1 MAEQLEIRIGVPYA
15 IHVDAIAIS
24 NDNRDA
30 FHRNFD
36 AITEPRSAQLRNSQ
50 FLSKSG
56 GGGCSNRRVVHIP
69 RWNGGKVDAYKSY
82 KIVSYKI
89 SYTEHCAKHYN
100 RCIKIWILLPNIS
113 SLLSNREISL
123 THTHTKEKKIVL
135 QRYI

>member
-50 FLSKSG
+50 FLSKLGEKAARTVASCTFHG
-56 GGGCSNRRVVHIP
+56 EMVEKWMH
-69 RWNGGKVDAYKSY
+69 
-82 KIVSYKI
+82 
-89 SYTEHCAKHYN
+89 
-100 RCIKIWILLPNIS
+100 
-113 SLLSNREISL
+113 ISL
-123 THTHTKEKKIVL
+123 IKLFLTKFRIQNIV
-135 QRYI
+135 QSITIDV

>member
-50 FLSKSG
+50 FLSKWRLLQPS
-56 GGGCSNRRVVHIP
+56 RRVHSTVK
-69 RWNGGKVDAYKSY
+69 WWKMVDAYKSY

-89 SYTEHCAKHYN
+89 S
-100 RCIKIWILLPNIS
+100 
-113 SLLSNREISL
+113 
-123 THTHTKEKKIVL
+123 
-135 QRYI
+135 